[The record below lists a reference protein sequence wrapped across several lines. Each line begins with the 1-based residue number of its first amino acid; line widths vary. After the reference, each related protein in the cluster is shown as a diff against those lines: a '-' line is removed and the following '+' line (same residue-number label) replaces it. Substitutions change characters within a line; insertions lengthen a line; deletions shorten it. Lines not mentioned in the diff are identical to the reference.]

1 MFQLLWVTVLIKEAL
16 LQNLKFGFRHSHVLT
31 GQGSEEHLKNKNLE
45 EASLL
50 VPGV

>member
-1 MFQLLWVTVLIKEAL
+1 MFQLLLVAVFIKDVL

-31 GQGSEEHLKNKNLE
+31 GQGSEKHLKSKHLE

-50 VPGV
+50 VSGV